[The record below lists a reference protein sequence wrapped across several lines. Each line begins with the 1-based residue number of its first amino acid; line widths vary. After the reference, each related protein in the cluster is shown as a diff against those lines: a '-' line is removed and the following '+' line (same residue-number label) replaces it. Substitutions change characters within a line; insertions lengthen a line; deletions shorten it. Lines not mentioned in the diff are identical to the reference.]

1 MRYTIQDR
9 PQVVDSKRRDAGAVD
24 QARLENPFGEAL
36 QATRN
41 HRNAHAI
48 NGFIP
53 EQYFSLLTRKSQ

>member
-1 MRYTIQDR
+1 
-9 PQVVDSKRRDAGAVD
+9 VVEG
-24 QARLENPFGEAL
+24 ARLENPFGEAL